1 MGGKEMQERELK
13 GQQETF
19 GGDEYVHCFDCR
31 HGIREVSMRQ
41 NLLNHELST
50 SSVYVNYSSIKLIKR
65 EVFDIGMTCCCCV
78 VHVLNCLLKKNWR
91 NKDDPK
97 I

>member
-1 MGGKEMQERELK
+1 MGGKEMQKRELK
-13 GQQETF
+13 GQRETF
-19 GGDEYVHCFDCR
+19 GDDEYVHYIDCK
-31 HGIREVSMRQ
+31 HGFREVSMCQ

-50 SSVYVNYSSIKLIKR
+50 SSVYVNCSSIKLIKR
-65 EVFDIGMTCCCCV
+65 GVFDIGMTCCCCV
-78 VHVLNCLLKKNWR
+78 AHVLNCLLKNNCR